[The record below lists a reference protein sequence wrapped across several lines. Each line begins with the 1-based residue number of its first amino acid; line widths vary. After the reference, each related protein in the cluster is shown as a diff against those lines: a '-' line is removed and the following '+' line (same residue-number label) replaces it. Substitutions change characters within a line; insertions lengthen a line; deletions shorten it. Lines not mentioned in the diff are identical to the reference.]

1 MQKRKKSISYDT
13 YYEVFARLKPEHSLS
28 HIGCL
33 TAPNEEMATAQTRLM
48 YSEKPWVELCVMPR
62 SAIITIISG
71 SGGGIG
77 AVQI

>member
-1 MQKRKKSISYDT
+1 MQVQKKKKSITYDS
-13 YYEVFARLKPEHSLS
+13 YYEVFARLTSTDSLS

-71 SGGGIG
+71 SGAVIG
-77 AVQI
+77 AV